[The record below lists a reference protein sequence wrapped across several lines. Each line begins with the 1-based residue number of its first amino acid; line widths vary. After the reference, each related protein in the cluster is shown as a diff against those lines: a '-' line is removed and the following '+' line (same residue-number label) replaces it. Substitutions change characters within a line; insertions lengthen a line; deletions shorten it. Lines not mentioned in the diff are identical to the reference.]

1 MQRTNSRQA
10 GFHVI
15 ELTVALLV
23 LVAVAGGGYTVWH
36 RSHKAKTPVASTN
49 VPAAPQIKTAK
60 DLDTAASTINQ
71 LNVSAGTSDLDSLQ
85 NDLNAL

>member
-1 MQRTNSRQA
+1 MQRISNRQA

-23 LVAVAGGGYTVWH
+23 LVAVAGGGYAVWH
-36 RSHKAKTPVASTN
+36 RSHKTNTPVASTN

-60 DLDTAASTINQ
+60 DLDTATSTINR
-71 LNVSAGTSDLDSLQ
+71 LDVSAGTSDLNSLQ